1 MEELMGIF
9 SPSAIAVHPKTGQMY
24 VLSSVGKILVVL
36 DAKGNVQKVEKLD
49 KSEYRQPEGLCFA
62 KDGTMYM
69 SSEGK
74 GGKARIYRFD
84 MR

>member
-1 MEELMGIF
+1 MNLIF
-9 SPSAIAVHPKTGQMY
+9 FQLLFLYFKDYEVDAFDNPK
-24 VLSSVGKILVVL
+24 L
-36 DAKGNVQKVEKLD
+36 DAKGNVQKVVKLD

-74 GGKARIYRFD
+74 GGKGRIYRFD